1 MRAFYVEGEPQGKG
15 RPRFAVINGR
25 VNTRTPD
32 STVIYENLVK
42 LSYRESCKEPMYEQG
57 VPLVVHITAFYGI
70 PKSVSNKKRQ
80 DMLNEKIRPTKKP
93 DIDNLCKVVMDSLN
107 KIAYHDDAQVVKT
120 IVTKYYSDYP
130 RVFVQIWTAEEYD
143 KLLNIGGR

>member
-1 MRAFYVEGEPQGKG
+1 MRAFVVEGEPQGKG
-15 RPRFAVINGR
+15 RPRFAVVNGR

-32 STVIYENLVK
+32 STAIYENLVK

-57 VPLVVHITAFYGI
+57 VPLVVEILAFYGI

-80 DMLNEKIRPTKKP
+80 EMLSEKIRPTKKP

-107 KIAYHDDAQVVKT
+107 KIAYHDDAQVVMT
-120 IVTKYYSDYP
+120 TVCKYYSDYP
-130 RVFVQIWTAEEYD
+130 RVFVKIWTQEEYENVF
-143 KLLNIGGR
+143 KGI

>member
-1 MRAFYVEGEPQGKG
+1 MRAFVIEGEPQGKG
-15 RPRFAVINGR
+15 RPRFSVVNGR

-32 STVIYENLVK
+32 STVIYENLIK

-57 VPLVVHITAFYGI
+57 VPLVLNITAFYGI
-70 PKSVSNKKRQ
+70 PKSTSQKKRN
-80 DMLNEKIRPTKKP
+80 DMMSEKIRPTKKP

-120 IVTKYYSDYP
+120 TVSKFYSDYP
-130 RVFVQIWTAEEYD
+130 RVFVQIWTLEEYD
-143 KLLNIGGR
+143 NIFESRR